1 MIIGLTG
8 VAGSGKD
15 TAGKI
20 LVEQHG
26 YERLAFADIMRDA
39 LRTIDPNVIAPH
51 GVPLPYGIACAVYG
65 EDHVKR
71 ALGGRRLLENIGDA
85 LKALGGNNVIID
97 ATFRKMQPGVNY
109 VVTDV
114 RFNNEADAIRAAGGK
129 ILVIERRN
137 NPHATT
143 STHRSAT
150 EHPGG
155 WIVRND
161 GTLDDLAR
169 LLRREL
175 RFLGAPLDGVPS

>member
-26 YERLAFADIMRDA
+26 YQRLAFADVMRDA
-39 LRTIDPNVIAPH
+39 LRTIDPFVDLGDLAM
-51 GVPLPYGIACAVYG
+51 LYTAACAHYG
-65 EDHVKR
+65 EDEVKR
-71 ALGGRRLLENIGDA
+71 EFGGRRLLENLGDA
-85 LKALGGNNVIID
+85 LKALGGNDVIID

-150 EHPGG
+150 ERPGG
-155 WIVRND
+155 WIVHND